1 MSGFFS
7 VGAVMS
13 EEGSGE
19 AVEKTVEEKPLVREG
34 DLVLVDYTVRVKET
48 GELVETTLEDVAKS
62 EGAGQG
68 GPFEPRLVIPGKGF
82 LLKAI
87 EDELIGMEPGQEKRF
102 EIPPEKAFG
111 PRDPNKVKVIPLRR
125 LRDVEGPITVGSRI
139 TVDGREGIVRSIG
152 SGRVTIDFNP
162 YLAGKTLQCEVKVVK
177 ILTEERERIKALLH
191 NRIPDV
197 EAEKFKIR
205 VRKPEVRI
213 ELPSEAYLL
222 PAIQVAKRALA
233 KDLMEY
239 VDGVEKV
246 VFVETYTKES
256 G

>member
-1 MSGFFS
+1 
-7 VGAVMS
+7 MS

-213 ELPSEAYLL
+213 ELPNEAYLL